1 MIAGDL
7 PRVQLAHLPTP
18 IEPLTRLSSVLGGP
32 RLFVKR
38 DDCTGLGTGG
48 NKTRKLEFLV
58 GDALAQGADTLITEG
73 GMQSNHCR
81 QTAAAAASVGLNC
94 VLVLNRG
101 YADAVTGNLLLDQLL
116 GAEIVVVET
125 AEDRAPKM
133 HERAEV
139 LQARGKTPYLIPT
152 GGSNGMGAMGYAS
165 CMEEVE
171 AQSTA
176 LGLRFDR
183 IVTASGSGGTQGGL
197 ILGRRPLRA
206 PAEIIGIS
214 DGEPA
219 DKLTTAVLEVAN
231 AGAAVLRVDETF
243 TRDDVTI
250 YDEYAGEGYG
260 IPTPE
265 MVEAVRLVAQTEGIV
280 LDPVYSGK
288 AMAGLMDLVRQGRFD
303 RETRILFLHTGG
315 TPALFAYAN
324 AFAE

>member
-7 PRVQLAHLPTP
+7 PRVQLAYLPMP

-58 GDALAQGADTLITEG
+58 GDALTQGADTLITEG

-101 YADAVTGNLLLDQLL
+101 YADAVTGNLLLDRLL

-125 AEDRAPKM
+125 AEERAPEM

-139 LQARGKTPYLIPT
+139 LKARGKTPYLIPT
-152 GGSNGMGAMGYAS
+152 GGSNSIGAMGYAS
-165 CMEEVE
+165 FMEEVE

-176 LGLRFDR
+176 LGLCFDS
-183 IVTASGSGGTQGGL
+183 IVTASGSGGHA
-197 ILGRRPLRA
+197 RRP
-206 PAEIIGIS
+206 
-214 DGEPA
+214 
-219 DKLTTAVLEVAN
+219 
-231 AGAAVLRVDETF
+231 
-243 TRDDVTI
+243 
-250 YDEYAGEGYG
+250 
-260 IPTPE
+260 
-265 MVEAVRLVAQTEGIV
+265 
-280 LDPVYSGK
+280 
-288 AMAGLMDLVRQGRFD
+288 
-303 RETRILFLHTGG
+303 
-315 TPALFAYAN
+315 
-324 AFAE
+324 